1 MLLPFGWPRDPVEVE
16 ACSQILLACG
26 GDIERLLDGPVDSV
40 VAFARHTGRLAM
52 LRELKEI
59 PIVMLASHSGAADEV
74 LSARIALTT
83 SAPNLESATWL
94 VYLPQTVRRKFI
106 RDSSVWGGSFD
117 VGAGLVTWNVG
128 DATLGLV
135 NRDTSLDKL
144 VERVSNFTEF
154 LPHSGLTAGG
164 SNPSFSST
172 QPSPPPRDLDEESP
186 PVSEV
191 KITGQ
196 SPLPANPKIRRH

>member
-1 MLLPFGWPRDPVEVE
+1 VE

-26 GDIERLLDGPVDSV
+26 GDIERLLDGPADSV
-40 VAFARHTGRLAM
+40 AAFVRHTGRLAM

-83 SAPNLESATWL
+83 SAPNLENATWL

-144 VERVSNFTEF
+144 VERVSTFSESLSRSSLAPN
-154 LPHSGLTAGG
+154 GDD
-164 SNPSFSST
+164 PSFTSFVPAPPSSSDHAA
-172 QPSPPPRDLDEESP
+172 PSSSDPDEDSP
-186 PVSEV
+186 PVSEIKV
-191 KITGQ
+191 IGQ
-196 SPLPANPKIRRH
+196 SLLPANPRIRRH